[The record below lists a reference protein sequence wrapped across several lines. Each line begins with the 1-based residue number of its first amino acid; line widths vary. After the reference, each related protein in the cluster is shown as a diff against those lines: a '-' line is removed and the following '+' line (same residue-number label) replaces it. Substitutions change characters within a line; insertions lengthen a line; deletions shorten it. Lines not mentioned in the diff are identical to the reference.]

1 MKRWMSVQ
9 MAKSIEELNKR
20 LEKIENL
27 KNQELISLV
36 EILTNATFFG
46 ELKKANCE
54 FASDGQCGFF
64 TFMEKQ
70 KNKLPI
76 ISQCIIENCSIP
88 STHYHLETTN
98 ITCSL
103 CNKLTLENSSS
114 KIKST
119 KNNYLENNRRKSI
132 K

>member
-27 KNQELISLV
+27 KNQELILLV

-46 ELKKANCE
+46 GLKKANCE
-54 FASDGQCGFF
+54 FASDGQCSFF

-76 ISQCIIENCSIP
+76 ISQCRIENCSIN

-103 CNKLTLENSSS
+103 CNRLTLKNSSS
-114 KIKST
+114 KNKST
-119 KNNYLENNRRKSI
+119 NKNYLENNRTKST